1 MATETGEGPDDVDDP
16 AETGADSP
24 SDGTATEEA
33 PLTGDATVETDTDTD
48 EDETDQ
54 NYDQFTRSIV
64 VTTCATLLGV
74 VAGIA
79 STLFATEMVGSTP
92 QPDDLLGMIILVV
105 SVGVQFPLYA
115 AIGIDSS
122 EFSTKTQLYVFAM
135 TFFTWFITWSIMLTT
150 RGLL

>member
-16 AETGADSP
+16 AEAGADSP

-33 PLTGDATVETDTDTD
+33 PLTGDATAETDTD
-48 EDETDQ
+48 EDETDR

-79 STLFATEMVGSTP
+79 STLFATGMVGSSP
-92 QPDDLLGMIILVV
+92 QLGDLVGTIILVV

>member
-1 MATETGEGPDDVDDP
+1 MATETGDGPDDVDDP

-24 SDGTATEEA
+24 SNGTTAEET
-33 PLTGDATVETDTDTD
+33 PLTGETTAETDTS
-48 EDETDQ
+48 EDEG
-54 NYDQFTRSIV
+54 YDQFTRSVI

-74 VAGIA
+74 FAGIA

>member
-16 AETGADSP
+16 ANTGADSP
-24 SDGTATEEA
+24 SNGTVTEEA
-33 PLTGDATVETDTDTD
+33 PLTGDASAETDTD
-48 EDETDQ
+48 EDEDTDKE
-54 NYDQFTRSIV
+54 YDQFTRSVI

-74 VAGIA
+74 SAGIA

-105 SVGVQFPLYA
+105 SVVAQFPLYS

-135 TFFTWFITWSIMLTT
+135 TFFTWFITWAIMLTT